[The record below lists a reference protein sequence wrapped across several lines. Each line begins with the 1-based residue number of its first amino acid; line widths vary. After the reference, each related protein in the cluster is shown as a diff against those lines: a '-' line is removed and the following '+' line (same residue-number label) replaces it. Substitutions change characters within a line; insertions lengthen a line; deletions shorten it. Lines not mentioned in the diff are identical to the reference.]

1 MADYKNF
8 MIPDADAKVE
18 KIINYLMKNGKKTI
32 ARKIYADTMKEIRA
46 NGHLNPRLVL
56 DAAIENAAPDMM
68 VKAKR
73 VGWSV
78 YQVPVEVKTVKKF
91 YFACKWIIAAARGKK
106 WKPMHKKLAEEI
118 LAAYSEQGPA
128 VKRKEEMHKMAEANR
143 AFAYMAK
150 YIN

>member
-1 MADYKNF
+1 MADYKDF
-8 MIPDADAKVE
+8 MLPDADKKQE
-18 KIINYLMKNGKKTI
+18 KIINYLMKNGKKNV
-32 ARKIYADTMKEIRA
+32 ARKIFDNTMREIRA

-56 DAAIENAAPDMM
+56 DAAIDNASPDMM

-73 VGWSV
+73 VGGSV
-78 YQVPVEVKTVKKF
+78 YQVPVEVKAQKKF
-91 YFACKWIIAAARGKK
+91 YFACKWIILAARGKK
-106 WKPMHKKLAEEI
+106 GKPMHKKLAEEI

-150 YIN
+150 YVN